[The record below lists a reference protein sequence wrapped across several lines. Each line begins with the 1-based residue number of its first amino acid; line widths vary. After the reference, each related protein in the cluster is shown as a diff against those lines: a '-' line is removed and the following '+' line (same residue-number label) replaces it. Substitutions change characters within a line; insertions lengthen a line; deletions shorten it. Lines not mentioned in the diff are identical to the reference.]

1 MANSLTSLSLC
12 QLEPEQLA
20 AAVELDRKC
29 LGGLWSEAGYQ
40 REMESPN
47 SDLLLL
53 CTDHRPIAIG
63 CVWAILEEG
72 HITLLGVDPEFR
84 RQGLG
89 QLLLCFLLRRAYER
103 GLEWATLEVR
113 ASNQAALN
121 LYNRLG
127 FQSVGE
133 RRGYYPDGENALI
146 LWNKGLRDQNYLIQL
161 EGHYRH
167 CRKRLQDSHWSLENI
182 LPTQEFLTLSRKS

>member
-1 MANSLTSLSLC
+1 MPSLIPLSLC
-12 QLEPEQLA
+12 CLAPEQLA

-29 LGGLWSEAGYQ
+29 LGGLWSEAGYR

-53 CTDHRPIAIG
+53 CTGVRPIAIG

-89 QLLLCFLLRRAYER
+89 QLLLCFLLRGAYKR

-113 ASNQAALN
+113 ASNQAALS

-146 LWNKGLRDQNYLIQL
+146 LWNKGLRDQNYLTQL

-167 CRKRLQDSHWSLENI
+167 CRKRLHGSHWSLENI
-182 LPTQEFLTLSRKS
+182 LSTQEFLALSRKS